1 MRLQDYRDAFYTF
14 TEKAS
19 DLNRQLAFAAIAIIW
34 LFKKDVGGQ
43 PSIPVQLILPGILIV
58 SSLVFDM
65 LHYCVAS
72 IIWRGFYRSKENAGF
87 RENAE
92 LSAPVWAERPIWLLF
107 GAKISCAMA
116 AYIIIG
122 VFLFEILIGKRA
134 A

>member
-65 LHYCVAS
+65 LHYCAL
-72 IIWRGFYRSKENAGF
+72 RR
-87 RENAE
+87 
-92 LSAPVWAERPIWLLF
+92 LF
-107 GAKISCAMA
+107 GVAFIAVKRMQDSGKMLNCRPLSGRSGQSGFCSEPRFHVQWPLTSSSE
-116 AYIIIG
+116 YF
-122 VFLFEILIGKRA
+122 FLKS
-134 A
+134 